1 MPPPI
6 VLKRRHTLHGKN
18 LVPLALQFRDHDGNV
33 TQFARPKM
41 NKILDNMDS
50 DELIS
55 TYREMTGTSE
65 KDVFEISGKPMSDD
79 TLRLLVHVTIL
90 YANEHGQP
98 SGQELVDITVRY
110 WFFDV

>member
-1 MPPPI
+1 
-6 VLKRRHTLHGKN
+6 
-18 LVPLALQFRDHDGNV
+18 
-33 TQFARPKM
+33 M